1 MTKFLKMDSS
11 DHLPVVPSLPNIP
24 KWKSNRMKVPH
35 LGRRNISVSN
45 LPSPLVYLRK
55 PPKPLRLF
63 WNKIRRSSLLLTIYL
78 VVYIGYLSVGALVLS
93 YIETPSEIN
102 SRIIFRKMIQEFKE
116 RNPSISEDDLEQ
128 LIVNVVLAGAR
139 GVPVTRNA
147 TGDSNWNFGQAF
159 FFAGT
164 VVTTI
169 GYGHVT
175 PSTEAGKM
183 FTMIYGIV
191 GIPMTLIFFTSLV
204 DRLMVP
210 TTALLHYLARRLRRH
225 NHFRVQCIHL
235 TISFL
240 TLLGFFFCLP
250 AAIFNY
256 LEDGW
261 GYLDSLYYCF
271 ISLTT
276 VGLGDYIPGDS
287 PYQQYRSLYKILTT
301 IYLLFGLVVMVLIL
315 NIFYEIPELNFGN
328 MFLLKSDEYIPKDDT
343 EGRFLI
349 SNRRRSY
356 GTSDTT
362 QHPPT
367 NTSDDSRGSY
377 EA

>member
-1 MTKFLKMDSS
+1 
-11 DHLPVVPSLPNIP
+11 
-24 KWKSNRMKVPH
+24 
-35 LGRRNISVSN
+35 
-45 LPSPLVYLRK
+45 
-55 PPKPLRLF
+55 
-63 WNKIRRSSLLLTIYL
+63 
-78 VVYIGYLSVGALVLS
+78 
-93 YIETPSEIN
+93 
-102 SRIIFRKMIQEFKE
+102 
-116 RNPSISEDDLEQ
+116 
-128 LIVNVVLAGAR
+128 
-139 GVPVTRNA
+139 
-147 TGDSNWNFGQAF
+147 
-159 FFAGT
+159 
-164 VVTTI
+164 
-169 GYGHVT
+169 
-175 PSTEAGKM
+175 M